1 MRLGL
6 LEQVKAKHAVV
17 SVVVACLVGM
27 AVGSAVTSAFLSQQR
42 SIPSTGLV
50 LAVNLGV
57 YADAGCSVNL
67 TAIDWGS
74 LYPGDSASRT
84 VYVKN
89 SGNTAIVLAMSTN
102 GWNPA
107 IAEGQLSVS
116 WDKGGASLGS
126 GESTAAVLT
135 LSVSASVHDVTS
147 FSVYVTISG
156 SG

>member
-1 MRLGL
+1 
-6 LEQVKAKHAVV
+6 
-17 SVVVACLVGM
+17 M
-27 AVGSAVTSAFLSQQR
+27 AVGSAVTSAFLSSQR
-42 SIPSTGLV
+42 SIPSTGMV

-57 YADAGCSVNL
+57 YADAGCTVNL
-67 TAIDWGS
+67 TSIDWGS

-89 SGNTAIVLAMSTN
+89 SGNTPIALAMATN
-102 GWNPA
+102 GWNPS

-116 WDKGGASLGS
+116 WDREGVSLGP

-135 LSVSASVHDVTS
+135 LAVSASVHDVAS
-147 FSVYVTISG
+147 FTVNVVISG

>member
-1 MRLGL
+1 M
-6 LEQVKAKHAVV
+6 EQVKAKNAALFMVA
-17 SVVVACLVGM
+17 ACLVGM
-27 AVGSAVTSAFLSQQR
+27 AAGSALTSAFLSQQR

-89 SGNTAIVLAMSTN
+89 SGNTPIVLSMSTN
-102 GWNPA
+102 GWTPS

-116 WDKGGASLGS
+116 WDREDVSLGP

-135 LSVSASVHDVTS
+135 LAVSASVHDVAS
-147 FSVYVTISG
+147 FTVNVVISG

>member
-1 MRLGL
+1 M

-27 AVGSAVTSAFLSQQR
+27 ALGSAVTSAFLSSQR

-50 LAVNLGV
+50 LAVNLSV
-57 YADAGCSVNL
+57 YADASCTVNL

-89 SGNTAIVLAMSTN
+89 SGNTAIVLAMTTN
-102 GWNPA
+102 GWTPV

-116 WDKGGASLGS
+116 WDKEGASLGS

-147 FSVYVTISG
+147 FSVYVVISG

>member
-1 MRLGL
+1 MN
-6 LEQVKAKHAVV
+6 ANHAALF
-17 SVVVACLVGM
+17 VVVACLVGM
-27 AVGSAVTSAFLSQQR
+27 AVGSAVTSAFLSSQR
-42 SIPSTGLV
+42 SIPSTGMV

-57 YADAGCSVNL
+57 FADAGCSVNL

-89 SGNTAIVLAMSTN
+89 SGNTPIVLAMTTN
-102 GWNPA
+102 SWSPS

-116 WDKGGASLGS
+116 WDKEGTSLGS

-135 LSVSASVHDVTS
+135 LTVLPTVHDVTS
-147 FSVYVTISG
+147 FTVNVVISG

>member
-1 MRLGL
+1 M
-6 LEQVKAKHAVV
+6 EQMNANHAVV
-17 SVVVACLVGM
+17 FVVVACLVGM
-27 AVGSAVTSAFLSQQR
+27 AVGSAVTSAFLSSQR

-57 YADAGCSVNL
+57 FADVGCSVNL

-89 SGNTAIVLAMSTN
+89 TGSAPIALSMAVS

-107 IAEGQLSVS
+107 IAEGQLAVT
-116 WDKGGASLGS
+116 WDKEGASLNP

-135 LSVSASVHDVTS
+135 LSVSVSVHDVADFT
-147 FSVYVTISG
+147 VTVAVSG